1 MMSIA
6 IPVLAL
12 ANVALAL
19 PLTVEVSVLN
29 KPATDLVPI
38 KVAALVVSYTLLD
51 AVRPLIVTG
60 AVVIFAVNPVGW
72 VNV

>member
-1 MMSIA
+1 MSIA

-29 KPATDLVPI
+29 KPVTDLVPT
-38 KVAALVVSYTLLD
+38 KVAAVVVS
-51 AVRPLIVTG
+51 
-60 AVVIFAVNPVGW
+60 
-72 VNV
+72 